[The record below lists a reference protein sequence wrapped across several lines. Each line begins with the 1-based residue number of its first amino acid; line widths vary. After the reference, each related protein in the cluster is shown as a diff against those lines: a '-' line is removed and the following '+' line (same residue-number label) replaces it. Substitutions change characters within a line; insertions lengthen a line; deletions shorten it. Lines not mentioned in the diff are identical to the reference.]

1 MSKPPA
7 EQITEVG
14 FESAGDPEKAA
25 EQSVEGRQPTEC
37 VLESAGKEV
46 EETAQSQPNRP
57 RSQGAIP
64 TAAKAVHVLHTSA
77 PTTYNIG
84 GSTAVLHVSAA
95 AAWSDVTAAFIFGFS
110 PMLRHGQS
118 TSQPILRLTAST
130 ISNKKAR
137 LLAQGYEK
145 EYGPY
150 YAETSR
156 SVRLLKMVPFAP
168 AYIQR
173 WPNSHPS

>member
-25 EQSVEGRQPTEC
+25 EQSVEGTQPTEC

-64 TAAKAVHVLHTSA
+64 TAAKGSWSRVFFEVLSSLL
-77 PTTYNIG
+77 PLPKLYVIG
-84 GSTAVLHVSAA
+84 GGRARERKSS
-95 AAWSDVTAAFIFGFS
+95 FS
-110 PMLRHGQS
+110 LDLRES
-118 TSQPILRLTAST
+118 LPLC
-130 ISNKKAR
+130 
-137 LLAQGYEK
+137 
-145 EYGPY
+145 
-150 YAETSR
+150 
-156 SVRLLKMVPFAP
+156 AP
-168 AYIQR
+168 
-173 WPNSHPS
+173 